1 MDDRLCNCGSGRAH
15 VDCHGLRGSARRH
28 RGRELHALAEL
39 HDLALLFPGVRP
51 EGEAIEAFADDLAAS
66 MRDEPRDSTAAEVA
80 EGVRLL
86 SSGERQRLVRSWA
99 SDHPDRWQAI
109 CSIVGDEAVCEQTLI
124 SSAVRAAVADR
135 IVCPSDV
142 AAELEDGA
150 LEHSPG
156 GALALALSPP
166 AIWSYEEAL
175 RPNDSPAT
183 RRHIRRV
190 RQQAERLCR
199 RLPFEGLPRASA
211 TLRSGC
217 DLIAADEEA
226 ARGVAE
232 LIVETYG
239 IMLERR
245 ASYISQRN

>member
-1 MDDRLCNCGSGRAH
+1 MYRH
-15 VDCHGLRGSARRH
+15 CHGLRGSARRH

-39 HDLALLFPGVRP
+39 HDLALLFPSVRP
-51 EGEAIEAFADDLAAS
+51 KGGAIESFADRLAAS
-66 MRDEPRDSTAAEVA
+66 MGDEPRDSTAAEVA

-86 SSGERQRLVRSWA
+86 SSGERRRLVRSWA
-99 SDHPDRWQAI
+99 ETYPSRWRTV
-109 CSIVGDEAVCEQTLI
+109 CSIVGDEPVCERTLV

-135 IVCPSDV
+135 VVCPSGV

-150 LEHSPG
+150 LERSPAA
-156 GALALALSPP
+156 ALALALSPP

-175 RPNDSPAT
+175 RPDDSPAT
-183 RRHIRRV
+183 GRHVACV
-190 RQQAERLCR
+190 RTQAERLRR

-217 DLIAADEEA
+217 DLVAADEA
-226 ARGVAE
+226 AAMGVADLLLE
-232 LIVETYG
+232 GYG
-239 IMLERR
+239 VMLERR